1 MPYDE
6 SFEDLPRRAP
16 KLQMDEIDLW
26 AEDLFQDPELQD
38 GLLTAADPMEFIYW
52 YVSETALS
60 LSKAEQSKVA
70 RRIYQMMRG
79 EHTASVD
86 GTHRTAET
94 LGETYPDAYVYVHS
108 SGVAF
113 FCNVSIA
120 WSGADPADAKRRID
134 EAALACRDVYNND
147 LSDDMRLKL
156 SPWGIE
162 INSTSWQGGADMGF
176 GEVQAWQELLRE
188 RGIKV
193 VDHDEWAREYR

>member
-113 FCNVSIA
+113 FCNVRSRGRAPIPLTQSA
-120 WSGADPADAKRRID
+120 ASTRPRWPAATYTTTI
-134 EAALACRDVYNND
+134 CR
-147 LSDDMRLKL
+147 
-156 SPWGIE
+156 
-162 INSTSWQGGADMGF
+162 TTCA
-176 GEVQAWQELLRE
+176 
-188 RGIKV
+188 
-193 VDHDEWAREYR
+193 